1 MKTVNPGAVACLNAC
16 FLCSQC
22 VSGLYHFSATA
33 SLTPTGAMDT
43 VKLPSELP
51 TAQKAATQ
59 GRDSSNMFNSI
70 LIVCVGNICRSPMA
84 EAMLRDQLAGKNIR
98 VASAG
103 VGALVDKPMDSTALE
118 VLREHGGDHPDHKAR
133 QLTREMAH
141 QYDLILTMEPRHVQD
156 ILKIAPEAR
165 GKTFLLGKWQGDQK
179 IPDPYRQQRPAF
191 EHVYQLVQQGVTSWA
206 KHL

>member
-1 MKTVNPGAVACLNAC
+1 
-16 FLCSQC
+16 
-22 VSGLYHFSATA
+22 
-33 SLTPTGAMDT
+33 MDT
-43 VKLPSELP
+43 VKQPSELP

-84 EAMLRDQLAGKNIR
+84 EAMLRDHLAGKNIR

-191 EHVYQLVQQGVTSWA
+191 EHVYQLVQQGVASWA

>member
-1 MKTVNPGAVACLNAC
+1 
-16 FLCSQC
+16 
-22 VSGLYHFSATA
+22 
-33 SLTPTGAMDT
+33 MDT

-51 TAQKAATQ
+51 TAQRAATQ

-118 VLREHGGDHPDHKAR
+118 VLREHGGDHADHKAQ

-191 EHVYQLVQQGVTSWA
+191 EHVYQLVQQSVTSWA